1 VSLTVLAAGPEAYA
15 VLLDELLL
23 DCGAGVP
30 ARSHFGGP
38 PLSQVATV
46 LLTADDPAVR
56 DPSIAA
62 TAGKPGQVVHGRR
75 WRAES
80 HDAGG
85 GRLGWL
91 VEHTVEGLL
100 LHCPRGQVRID
111 APYALT
117 VPNPAL
123 RPARPLRTNRRVL
136 VTGGARSGKSAHAEG
151 LVGGAAVYVAT
162 GYVPSPDDPAWA
174 GRVAAHQARRPAAW
188 QTHET
193 LDVAGLLAA
202 DGPALLVDGL
212 GTWLARTLDEADGW
226 AGAPPRQLLEA
237 LSAAVAITP
246 RDVVLVTDEV
256 GDGVVP
262 ATASGGLFRDLL
274 GELNAAVAAEVDEVW
289 RVTLGIPQRLR

>member
-162 GYVPSPDDPAWA
+162 
-174 GRVAAHQARRPAAW
+174 AW